1 MIAFKEHASSQFDAD
16 LSDLV
21 AQMAAV
27 KTQLHRF
34 IALISLSVE
43 DGADRTQEAKVI
55 DKSVN
60 DLEFAIDQQVMRLIS
75 KFSPMMDELRMV
87 LAIVKIAGLC
97 ESAADKLKNTVKR
110 VGKLNGLK
118 GTAEREAFLTI
129 LDKTANQF
137 DIVLDRFSQI
147 DEAIMKQVLDE
158 REVIH
163 GLYQRSIAGLQPSD
177 NAIGISFALRNIER
191 VSELAYDIAKIG
203 YAARHNRKFAKPEF
217 LQ

>member
-43 DGADRTQEAKVI
+43 DGVDRTQEAKVI

-60 DLEFAIDQQVMRLIS
+60 ELEFSIDQQVMRLIS
-75 KFSPMMDELRMV
+75 KFAPMMDELRMV

-118 GTAEREAFLTI
+118 GTPEREVFLTI
-129 LDKTANQF
+129 LDKTADQF

-147 DEAIMKQVLDE
+147 DEATMKQVLEE

-163 GLYQRSIAGLQPSD
+163 GLYQRAIAGLQPSD
-177 NAIGISFALRNIER
+177 NAIGISFALRNVER